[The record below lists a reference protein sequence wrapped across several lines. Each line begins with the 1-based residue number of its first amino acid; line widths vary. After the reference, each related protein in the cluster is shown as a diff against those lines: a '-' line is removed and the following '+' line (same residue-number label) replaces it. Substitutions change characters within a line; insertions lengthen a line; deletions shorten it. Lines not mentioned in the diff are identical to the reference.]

1 MPSTPSLQHVRLA
14 VAACFFV
21 SGAVV
26 SSWVPHIPGMQRA
39 LGMSPGV
46 LGAVLLA
53 FALGALVAM
62 AVSGGLSLRFGAAR
76 LMRYATVLYC
86 LMAPLTVLAPH
97 PMALA
102 GVLLLL
108 GLGNGAMGVAMNAE
122 AVEVERA
129 YGRGIMSSFHALYSL
144 GCLVGAAM
152 GGLTIAAALPPV
164 WHLVAVGVLA
174 GLLGVW
180 ASFRYLPRR
189 PAAEE
194 KAPPLLVKPTP
205 YLALLGLGAF
215 CSFVVEGAMA
225 DWAALYMHEEL
236 GASEAVAASGSA
248 AFSLM
253 MLVGRLT
260 GDATTRRFSPAG
272 VVRLGGTLATLGI
285 GLALAIAHPIAAV
298 VGFGLVGAGLATVV
312 PNFLSAAGRE
322 TRVPTPRAVAAVFS
336 FGFTGYMAGPAI
348 IGGIAQVTS
357 LPVAMASL
365 MAFSVVIL
373 LQGSILRRPPSLP
386 APHDAGKIEAAEPTT
401 QMETRLP

>member
-1 MPSTPSLQHVRLA
+1 MAS
-14 VAACFFV
+14 CFFV

-26 SSWVPHIPGMQRA
+26 SSWVPHIPGMQRT
-39 LGMSPGV
+39 LGMSPGI
-46 LGAVLLA
+46 LGVVLLA

-144 GCLVGAAM
+144 GCLVGASI
-152 GGLTIAAALPPV
+152 GGLAIAAALPPV
-164 WHLVAVGVLA
+164 WHLVAVGSLV
-174 GLLGVW
+174 GLIGVW
-180 ASFRYLPRR
+180 ASFHYLPGRQ
-189 PAAEE
+189 AASDE
-194 KAPPLLVKPTP
+194 APPLLVRPTP
-205 YLALLGLGAF
+205 YLALLGIGAF

-225 DWAALYMHEEL
+225 DWAALYMRDEL
-236 GASEAVAASGSA
+236 GASEALAASGFA

-253 MLVGRLT
+253 MLAGRLA
-260 GDATTRRFSPAG
+260 GDATTRLLGPAG

-285 GLALAIAHPIAAV
+285 ILALAIAHPIAAV

-322 TRVPTPRAVAAVFS
+322 TRMPTPRAVAAVFS

-348 IGGIAQVTS
+348 IGAIAQVTS

-365 MAFSVVIL
+365 TAFSVVIL
-373 LQGSILRRPPSLP
+373 LQGSILKRPPSLH
-386 APHDAGKIEAAEPTT
+386 APHEAGKIDAADLSSK
-401 QMETRLP
+401 METRSP